1 MIKACVVVFPGS
13 NCDRDTYYVLKKI
26 GFDVYYHFHKDR
38 NIFKYRLIVLP
49 GGFSYGD
56 YLRAGAIAKFSP
68 IMESVYKFVEN
79 EMGLVIGICNG
90 FQVLTE
96 SNILEGALSKNL
108 NNRFICKLIDLRVIN
123 NDTPF
128 TKYFQKGQIIKLPI
142 AHSEGR
148 FIHQKPESLYHKN
161 LVASEYVE
169 NPNGSLMNIAGIFN
183 NKFNVLGLMPHPER
197 RSEGILGE
205 GSNDGYYIFKSIYDY
220 LKSKL

>member
-1 MIKACVVVFPGS
+1 MIKAGVIVFPGS
-13 NCDRDTYYVLKKI
+13 NCDRDVYYVLKKV
-26 GFDVYYHFHKDR
+26 GFDVYFHFHKDK
-38 NIFKYRLIVLP
+38 NIFKYKLIILP

-68 IMESVYKFVEN
+68 VMESIYKYIEN

-90 FQVLTE
+90 FQILTE
-96 SNILEGALSKNL
+96 SQILEGALTKNL
-108 NNRFICKLIDLRVIN
+108 NNKFICKLVELKVIN

-128 TKYFQKGQIIKLPI
+128 TKFYEKGQIIRIPI

-148 FIHQKPESLYHKN
+148 YIHSDINKLYFRN
-161 LVASEYVE
+161 LVGFEYIE
-169 NPNGSLMNIAGIFN
+169 NPNGSMGNIAGIFN

-205 GSNDGYYIFKSIYDY
+205 GSKDGYYIFKSVFEF
-220 LKSKL
+220 LK